1 MQGLVA
7 RHEKLSASGSTPRK
21 DAASQLMETA
31 TKMMKNGVTP
41 DVVTFIETT
50 ITEVNQNVLGAIV
63 DEHNRDQQLI
73 NDLLA
78 RFDAAVAA
86 MEECAAS
93 VEQQHLDRTQAS
105 IAHKMCRS
113 GEGIDCARSRRC
125 EEELEELW
133 SIVKIE
139 EGEMRRIHNGI
150 HGEWCVGPAP
160 DHPGLADP
168 FNWQITEHSEGAETS
183 ESVHAYPAVDLEPVV
198 IEFRRFSVEYFGLY
212 ILQKPRVEEAWNNYN
227 SKLLE
232 CAALEETWSLKVDDC
247 DELQIAVHDQ
257 ACMHAASNRQ
267 CASNFGHEYHM
278 TMVAYNAAVAT
289 IQELEADRK
298 REWETLKI
306 VTCLLE
312 TVYTHVIHSIDS
324 GEPCPTTESHPEQ
337 TEQEI
342 QYCHVVEESLTANL
356 TIDYGNPPP
365 PPALPPVIPP
375 PCTAEYIWEEHGSFP
390 FEVQA
395 SHTQTIEDEGLEA
408 YFTVLSTHGWAG
420 CAAPRA
426 CTPCE
431 SDDLIVDPA
440 YTSNDVCKEHHQHL
454 RAGQLDFDTFKCLSG
469 DQCIR
474 SDGRCNGVANCND
487 ESDELACETEWG
499 VPAVLQNEE
508 CQDPF
513 ISDIQFQCAD
523 GTCTH
528 IHGKCNGVN
537 NCADGS
543 DEHNCATT
551 THHLTLEATTGYT
564 SSIETPVEGESVFYD
579 RQYTFTSLG
588 GFAGLTYIKAS
599 NDDKHIRHSHVQMK
613 LRLDQPTSAYVCA
626 IGELPWLQREGWT
639 QTMFEGPTY
648 RGVRQTRHTDWS
660 GELIEETYGPG
671 VCWEKTFPAGTVELR
686 GNNGGDGSFLI
697 FVSNPEHGPALPGPI
712 CCQAMEATC
721 LACQALL
728 SLDEFCAQSPSTPG
742 CPTIPPVYDCA
753 LSAYW
758 EHGNCGCR
766 GNDFQNGWCGGIGRG
781 QCPEQVTV
789 DPSLCP
795 AGYALLAEFNGQ
807 GGAGAGRF
815 WTDANGC
822 DFIWH
827 AQYVCPPTFPPGR
840 GGCWT
845 DADGNMICG

>member
-1 MQGLVA
+1 
-7 RHEKLSASGSTPRK
+7 
-21 DAASQLMETA
+21 
-31 TKMMKNGVTP
+31 
-41 DVVTFIETT
+41 
-50 ITEVNQNVLGAIV
+50 
-63 DEHNRDQQLI
+63 
-73 NDLLA
+73 
-78 RFDAAVAA
+78 
-86 MEECAAS
+86 
-93 VEQQHLDRTQAS
+93 
-105 IAHKMCRS
+105 
-113 GEGIDCARSRRC
+113 
-125 EEELEELW
+125 
-133 SIVKIE
+133 
-139 EGEMRRIHNGI
+139 MRRIHDGI

-168 FNWQITEHSEGAETS
+168 FRWTITEYSEGAETS
-183 ESVHAYPAVDLEPVV
+183 ESLNPYPAVDLEPVV

-212 ILQKPRVEEAWNNYN
+212 ILQKPRVEEAWENYN
-227 SKLLE
+227 RKLLE
-232 CAALEETWSLKVDDC
+232 CAALEETWTLKVDDC

-289 IQELEADRK
+289 IQQLEADRK

-395 SHTQTIEDEGLEA
+395 SHSETIQNEGLEA
-408 YFTVLSTHGWAG
+408 YFTVLSAYGWAG

-431 SDDLIVDPA
+431 STDLLVDPA
-440 YTSNDVCKEHHQHL
+440 YTANDVCKEHHQHL
-454 RAGQLDFDTFKCLSG
+454 RPGQLDFDTFKCLSG

-474 SDGRCNGVANCND
+474 SDGRCNGVANCD
-487 ESDELACETEWG
+487 DASDEQACETNWG
-499 VPAVLQNEE
+499 VPAVLHNEE

-528 IHGKCNGVN
+528 IHGKCNGIN

-543 DEHNCATT
+543 DELNCATT

-564 SSIETPVEGESVFYD
+564 ASIETPVEGASVFYD
-579 RQYTFTSLG
+579 REYTFVSLG
-588 GFAGLTYIKAS
+588 DFAGQTYIKSS
-599 NDDKHIRHSHVQMK
+599 NEDKHIRHSHVQMK
-613 LRLDQPTSAYVCA
+613 LRFDQPTTVYVVA
-626 IGELPWLQREGWT
+626 LQELPWLQAEGWT
-639 QTMFEGPTY
+639 TSALEGPIY

-660 GELIEETYGPG
+660 GELVEDTYGPG
-671 VCWEKTFPAGTVELR
+671 RVFEKTFPSGTVEMR
-686 GNNGGDGSFLI
+686 GNGAGDGTFLI
-697 FVSNPEHGPALPGPI
+697 FVANPGGIEEPVVCCLAL
-712 CCQAMEATC
+712 EAGC
-721 LACQALL
+721 LACAARLTVEEYCMQN
-728 SLDEFCAQSPSTPG
+728 PTTVG
-742 CPTIPPVYDCA
+742 CPVVAPDTPATLMSDMSNGGTCEVSQTDPHWIQSTCRSMFDGNDVWGNGPGLHLRNGATLERTFAQPILIDSIDLKQIWESRYGSNYWRGDLTIETFDNGAWTRQGRIDDLPVA
-753 LSAYW
+753 ELQNMMEGA
-758 EHGNCGCR
+758 GNFKFRMAAPVRASRVRLIGGNPTR
-766 GNDFQNGWCGGIGRG
+766 GNGEIFRLVELRVMGWI
-781 QCPEQVTV
+781 Q
-789 DPSLCP
+789 
-795 AGYALLAEFNGQ
+795 
-807 GGAGAGRF
+807 
-815 WTDANGC
+815 
-822 DFIWH
+822 
-827 AQYVCPPTFPPGR
+827 AQHPVGR

-845 DADGNMICG
+845 DAEGNMICG